1 MDAAVKLVELD
12 GKEAKFE
19 LNEKDKKQTFK
30 LAKGEDLA
38 KIHPAISDLK
48 IDKMNKTVVLSNG
61 LELKT
66 GAVINPYSYSQT
78 VQDAMMQRAVAEHF
92 KLERAL
98 LAERAPQPK
107 IKPLTLFFIDDIAGY
122 RSGNELSGSLKDKFE
137 SWIRA
142 EATHRLETERDP
154 FYRDYLQKTLD
165 DVSACHGGYFPKTI
179 QTATIESSRKLMK
192 FCTIRKN
199 CCLWTTR
206 AALFF
211 PNGRCAKAGTIPTF
225 SRFAN
230 CVPAVARL
238 PSCKKLDAAC
248 ACR

>member
-1 MDAAVKLVELD
+1 
-12 GKEAKFE
+12 
-19 LNEKDKKQTFK
+19 
-30 LAKGEDLA
+30 
-38 KIHPAISDLK
+38 
-48 IDKMNKTVVLSNG
+48 
-61 LELKT
+61 
-66 GAVINPYSYSQT
+66 
-78 VQDAMMQRAVAEHF
+78 MQRAVAEHF

-142 EATHRLETERDP
+142 EAARRLKTESDP

-165 DVSACHGGYFPKTI
+165 DVSACHGGYFSKDNTDSDDR
-179 QTATIESSRKLMK
+179 IEQEINEILHDKEKLLSLDNPRR
-192 FCTIRKN
+192 FI
-199 CCLWTTR
+199 
-206 AALFF
+206 F

-230 CVPAVARL
+230 CVPAAARL
-238 PSCKKLDAAC
+238 PSCKKSDAVC